1 MNPLWLDIE
10 VLADREADLQALTAQ
25 LAEEDKTAQD
35 GPQKDNDLPP
45 IIQDEVPHVGSR
57 KRRRKA
63 PPVSLADKP
72 ERPSE
77 SILRSIRRIA
87 DSDKD

>member
-1 MNPLWLDIE
+1 MSPFWLDVE

-25 LAEEDKTAQD
+25 LAEEDETAQD

-45 IIQDEVPHVGSR
+45 VIQDEVPHVGSR
-57 KRRRKA
+57 KRRRKD
-63 PPVSLADKP
+63 PVSSADKP

-87 DSDKD
+87 DSDKED

>member
-1 MNPLWLDIE
+1 MNPFWLDVE

-25 LAEEDKTAQD
+25 LAEEDETAQD
-35 GPQKDNDLPP
+35 VPQGDDLPP
-45 IIQDEVPHVGSR
+45 IIQDEVPHVGIR
-57 KRRRKA
+57 KRRRKD
-63 PPVSLADKP
+63 PLVSSTDKP

-87 DSDKD
+87 DSDKED